1 MNIESFTKKIEQSN
15 TVIAL
20 DFDGVIH
27 NDSKGFFDGTIYG
40 EPMEGTETALKYL
53 SENYKI
59 VIFSCKSNPNRPL
72 INDKTGTELIWEW
85 LESYNFKQ
93 YISDVVWGKP
103 NAFVYVD
110 DKGLRFQNWQQ
121 TLYELNSLKND

>member
-1 MNIESFTKKIEQSN
+1 MNIENFTKEIEKSN
-15 TVIAL
+15 RIIAL

-40 EPMEGTETALKYL
+40 EPIERTETALKYL

-72 INDKTGTELIWEW
+72 INGKTGTELIWEW
-85 LESYNFKQ
+85 LEFYNFKQ

-110 DKGLRFQNWQQ
+110 DKGLRFQNWHQ

>member
-1 MNIESFTKKIEQSN
+1 MDSKLNKFIEIIDNSKN
-15 TVIAL
+15 VIAL

-40 EPMEGTETALKYL
+40 NPIVGVEDALKDL
-53 SENYKI
+53 SKNYKI

-72 INDKTGTELIWEW
+72 VDGKTGTELIWKW
-85 LESYNFKQ
+85 LDSWNFKQ

-103 NAFVYVD
+103 NAFIYID
-110 DKGLRFQNWQQ
+110 DKGFRFTNWKKTHNYLR
-121 TLYELNSLKND
+121 TL

>member
-72 INDKTGTELIWEW
+72 INDKTGYITYFDHLDRLRNTSWRNIFNEL
-85 LESYNFKQ
+85 
-93 YISDVVWGKP
+93 V
-103 NAFVYVD
+103 
-110 DKGLRFQNWQQ
+110 
-121 TLYELNSLKND
+121 T

>member
-1 MNIESFTKKIEQSN
+1 MDEFVSFLEKSKK
-15 TVIAL
+15 VVAL

-40 EPMEGTETALKYL
+40 FPIDGTESALEYL
-53 SENYKI
+53 SRSYTL

-72 INDKTGTELIWEW
+72 INSKNGNELIWEW
-85 LESYNFKQ
+85 LDKWNLKQ

-103 NAFVYVD
+103 NALIYID
-110 DKGLRFQNWQQ
+110 DKGYRFQDWEE
-121 TLYELNSLKND
+121 TLNYLKNI

>member
-1 MNIESFTKKIEQSN
+1 MGDFAEFLEKSKK
-15 TVIAL
+15 VVAL

-53 SENYKI
+53 SDNYKI

-72 INDKTGTELIWEW
+72 INDKTGTQLIWDW

-110 DKGLRFQNWQQ
+110 DKGFTFKNWTD
-121 TLYELNSLKND
+121 TLEHIKYIK

>member
-1 MNIESFTKKIEQSN
+1 MGDFANFLEKSKK
-15 TVIAL
+15 VVAL

-27 NDSKGFFDGTIYG
+27 NDSKGFFNGTIYG

-72 INDKTGTELIWEW
+72 INDKTGTQLIWDW

-103 NAFVYVD
+103 NAFVYVV
-110 DKGLRFQNWQQ
+110 DKGFTFKNWTD
-121 TLYELNSLKND
+121 TLEHIKYIK

>member
-1 MNIESFTKKIEQSN
+1 MSLENFTKKIEESKK
-15 TVIAL
+15 VIAL

-40 EPMEGTETALKYL
+40 SPIEGTETALKYL
-53 SENYKI
+53 SENYTI
-59 VIFSCKSNPNRPL
+59 LIFSCKSNPERPL

-85 LESYNFKQ
+85 LDKWNFKQ

-103 NAFVYVD
+103 NALIYID
-110 DKGLRFQNWQQ
+110 DKGLRFSNWNE
-121 TLYELNSLKND
+121 TLIKLTELKNE

>member
-1 MNIESFTKKIEQSN
+1 MGDFANFLEKSKK
-15 TVIAL
+15 VVAL

-27 NDSKGFFDGTIYG
+27 NDSKGFFNGTIYG

-72 INDKTGTELIWEW
+72 INDKTGTQLIWDW

-103 NAFVYVD
+103 NALIYID
-110 DKGLRFQNWQQ
+110 DKGFRFNDWQT
-121 TLYELNSLKND
+121 TLEYLKET